1 MILKRILSVAIMI
14 VGAFGAF
21 AQQPQ
26 MQPLPLNPAVKHGT
40 LPNGLQY
47 FIMHNEE
54 PKERANFYIAQKV
67 GSTLETSEQLGLAHF
82 LEHMDS
88 TEQAITPER
97 ICSIIFSPKE
107 SVLARI

>member
-1 MILKRILSVAIMI
+1 MLSVAIMI

-54 PKERANFYIAQKV
+54 P
-67 GSTLETSEQLGLAHF
+67 
-82 LEHMDS
+82 
-88 TEQAITPER
+88 
-97 ICSIIFSPKE
+97 
-107 SVLARI
+107 

>member
-1 MILKRILSVAIMI
+1 MLSVAIMI

-82 LEHMDS
+82 LEHMAFNGTSHYPGKNMLNYLQSKGIRFGADIN
-88 TEQAITPER
+88 A
-97 ICSIIFSPKE
+97 
-107 SVLARI
+107 